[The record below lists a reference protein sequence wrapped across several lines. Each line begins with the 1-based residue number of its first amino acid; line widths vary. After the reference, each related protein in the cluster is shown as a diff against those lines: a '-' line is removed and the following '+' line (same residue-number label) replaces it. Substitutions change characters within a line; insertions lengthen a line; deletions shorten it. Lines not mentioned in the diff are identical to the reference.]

1 MMIMDYL
8 IITITIFNLVILLL
22 ISNLLIR
29 LADAIRNL
37 NKDVDDYFYL
47 TKIKPVKSQN
57 NQEKGLVDI

>member
-8 IITITIFNLVILLL
+8 IVTITIFNLVILLL

-47 TKIKPVKSQN
+47 TKTKPVKSQN